1 MGSPLEGSGRGV
13 YPVGSSSGQ
22 LGRGVYP
29 VRPCNNPVPMDE
41 ILTRLARHGLWIVF
55 GNVFLEQIG
64 APIPALPTLIVAGA
78 LAADGRIG
86 LVPLLAAAM
95 SASIL
100 ADTIWYLI
108 GRWQGHRVL
117 RLVCKVSL
125 SPDSCVRRTE
135 DLFERRGMLSLV
147 FAKFIPGYNTVAP
160 PLAGAMGTSLPT
172 FLLWGG
178 LGGLLWI
185 VFALTLGWVFHGAV
199 DRALAWLSTLGL
211 WAAIVVGAALAL
223 LIGFKA
229 WERRRLR
236 RLLALARITVD
247 ELRDRID
254 SGEAPVIVDVRTRRA
269 HGAGHIPGALRMALE
284 EMDEKLSDL
293 PRDREVVLYC
303 T

>member
-1 MGSPLEGSGRGV
+1 
-13 YPVGSSSGQ
+13 
-22 LGRGVYP
+22 
-29 VRPCNNPVPMDE
+29 MDPF
-41 ILTRLARHGLWIVF
+41 LAKVARHGLWIVF

-86 LVPLLAAAM
+86 LVPLLAAAL

-100 ADTIWYLI
+100 ADTVWYLI
-108 GRWQGHRVL
+108 GRWQGRRVL
-117 RLVCKVSL
+117 RLVCRISL

-160 PLAGAMGTSLPT
+160 PLAGAMGTTLPA

-185 VFALTLGWVFHGAV
+185 AFALTLGWVFHGAV
-199 DRALAWLSTLGL
+199 DRALAWLQRLGL
-211 WAAIVVGAALAL
+211 WAAIVLGAALAL
-223 LIGFKA
+223 LIAFKA

-236 RLLALARITVD
+236 RLLDLARISVH
-247 ELRDRID
+247 ELREKIDR
-254 SGEAPVIVDVRTRRA
+254 GEAPVIVDVRTQRA
-269 HGAGHIPGALRMALE
+269 QRAGHIPGALRMALE
-284 EMDEKLSDL
+284 ELDEKLSEL